1 VIKSKLIIMKYKIL
15 FILLL
20 ETVIGDSVVK
30 EEVKEET
37 DLCVR
42 NITREVFTKEV
53 EDSSGI
59 IAIHGL

>member
-1 VIKSKLIIMKYKIL
+1 MKYKIL